1 MLESGDLDQGVAVD
15 PSGRAEQGD
24 DAPLAPSPPAE
35 AESCG
40 ADLDAEGDADYL
52 NFFAQVEGILPTSF
66 FSAEDGKPFDPTT
79 VDIEA
84 QRAVVAT
91 LQARTRDI
99 RLAAVDARLAVL
111 NRDIPAFTAGV
122 VTIAEWL
129 ERFWDDVH
137 PRLQGGDTDARQRA
151 VGSLDL
157 PTVVFP
163 LQYSPLFEARRSG
176 TVTYRRWL
184 VASGEAK
191 PREGDAEMSAA
202 VMMHAF
208 DETDAA
214 VLAAARG
221 HMARLDDA
229 LGRIRR
235 AFAAHGR
242 SAELPT
248 LSALVKKMRAFV
260 GRGAPDSDAQ
270 SGENQDG
277 AATGGQGGAAR
288 EAGPVPASLADA
300 TLALSAI
307 ADYYSRREPS
317 SPVLPLVR
325 QARELVGKSFH
336 EIMTILVPSQVEK
349 AAFQIGTDEVFAL
362 PLGRLSDLSAVAPSA
377 FTTDGSDQAGD
388 PMNPEEPARPRYRVE
403 TRAQAIALLDDVQR
417 YFRISE
423 PSSPVPMLCERGRAM
438 AERDFMSLLRDVLPK
453 AALRNV
459 NADD

>member
-1 MLESGDLDQGVAVD
+1 MLQSGDLDQGVAVD
-15 PSGRAEQGD
+15 PSARAEPGD

-111 NRDIPAFTAGV
+111 NRDIAAFAAAV

-129 ERFWDDVH
+129 ERFWDNVH
-137 PRLQGGDTDARQRA
+137 PLPQDGNVDARQRA

-191 PREGDAEMSAA
+191 PREGDAEMSAT
-202 VMMHAF
+202 VMMQAF

-214 VLAAARG
+214 VLAVARG

-229 LGRIRR
+229 LGRIRQ
-235 AFAAHGR
+235 AFAAHGG

-260 GRGAPDSDAQ
+260 GRGAPDADAQ
-270 SGENQDG
+270 SGESEDG
-277 AATGGQGGAAR
+277 SAAQQGAAR
-288 EAGPVPASLADA
+288 QAGPAPASLGDA
-300 TLALSAI
+300 TLALGAI

-362 PLGRLSDLSAVAPSA
+362 PLGRLSDLSAGSPSA
-377 FTTDGSDQAGD
+377 FTTDGSDQPGD
-388 PMNPEEPARPRYRVE
+388 PMGPEEPPRPRYRVE